1 MLNAIFIIFLFQLIG
16 ELIQKVLELNIPGPV
31 IGLILLLT
39 VLLLSNKYDR
49 KLVQDQKINLI
60 TSAENLVKYIPLFF
74 LPVGVG
80 VVMHLSFLEDNLV
93 KVLLIIVLGTLMTL
107 ALTALLME
115 KLLKKKIK
123 NDRPTKTL

>member
-1 MLNAIFIIFLFQLIG
+1 MLNSIFLIFLFQLIG
-16 ELIQKVLELNIPGPV
+16 ELVQKVLELNIPGPV

-39 VLLLSNKYDR
+39 TLLLSKKYDHKLIQNLKVNLISSAE
-49 KLVQDQKINLI
+49 KLVH
-60 TSAENLVKYIPLFF
+60 YIPLFF

-115 KLLKKKIK
+115 KLLKNKDKK
-123 NDRPTKTL
+123 

>member
-60 TSAENLVKYIPLFF
+60 TSAVNLVKYIPLFF

-115 KLLKKKIK
+115 KLLKNKDKK
-123 NDRPTKTL
+123 